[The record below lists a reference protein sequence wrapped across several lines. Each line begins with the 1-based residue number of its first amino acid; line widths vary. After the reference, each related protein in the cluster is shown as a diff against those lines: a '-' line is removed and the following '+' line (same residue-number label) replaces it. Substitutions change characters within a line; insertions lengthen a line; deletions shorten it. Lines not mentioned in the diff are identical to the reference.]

1 LTDYSASSIN
11 TEGEFDHY
19 DGHDE
24 PSLEEDA
31 AALHALLTDQ
41 GLVIDPYSIAMT
53 SIAQILQWARYEYS
67 GNLNDREFQILDAVS
82 TVLHTLDPDLTVIHL
97 PELVAQ

>member
-1 LTDYSASSIN
+1 LTDYN
-11 TEGEFDHY
+11 DDGY

-24 PSLEEDA
+24 PTPEEDA

-67 GNLNDREFQILDAVS
+67 GNLNDREFMILDAMS
-82 TVLHTLDPDLTVIHL
+82 TMLHTLDPDLTVVHL